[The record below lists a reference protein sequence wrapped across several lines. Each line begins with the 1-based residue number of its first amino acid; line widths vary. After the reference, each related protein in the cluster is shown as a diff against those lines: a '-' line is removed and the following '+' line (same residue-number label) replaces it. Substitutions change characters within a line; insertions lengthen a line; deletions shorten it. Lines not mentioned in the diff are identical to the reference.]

1 MLEPVASDLG
11 KSGSRRWSIGSRRA
25 LEVRRC
31 RGRGVKRW
39 RSNRRW
45 QPSEGQRFPIGK
57 NSSCWL
63 HGLLPLQ
70 RQRVGKHFIGG
81 ETAVEVLVERFQGGG
96 GVLDFA
102 SGDFSIMIGV
112 EGGQYGI

>member
-1 MLEPVASDLG
+1 M
-11 KSGSRRWSIGSRRA
+11 
-25 LEVRRC
+25 
-31 RGRGVKRW
+31 
-39 RSNRRW
+39 
-45 QPSEGQRFPIGK
+45 
-57 NSSCWL
+57 
-63 HGLLPLQ
+63 Q